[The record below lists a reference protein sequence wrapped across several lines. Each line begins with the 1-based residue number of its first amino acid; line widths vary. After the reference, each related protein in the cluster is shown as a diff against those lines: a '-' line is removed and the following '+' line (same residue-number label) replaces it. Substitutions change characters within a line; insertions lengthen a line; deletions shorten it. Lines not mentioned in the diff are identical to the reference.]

1 MTLTRRTFLQH
12 SALSA
17 FLLLLS
23 KHSCAKQ
30 YQNRPKACS
39 LRGKL
44 DSYGIAL
51 LGSSGNKDLDRS
63 INLELQHVSDCLNV
77 LPSFGF
83 YDDGEDLNA
92 FALDETV
99 IPQTQGTVI
108 FGKNL
113 LIEELNAHEWG
124 GLAIAGIM
132 AHEFAHIY
140 QYQSKFYQLLTRG
153 KDTDK
158 QLELHADYLAG
169 YYLGLKRL
177 KSGEIDIKAFFDSM
191 YLKGDNDFNSADH
204 HGTPEERGKVVIEG
218 YKMGLT
224 DNQDLNYVATTGM
237 KLVQT
242 L

>member
-1 MTLTRRTFLQH
+1 MNLTRRTFLQH

-39 LRGKL
+39 LRGGL
-44 DSYGIAL
+44 TAYGIEL
-51 LGSSGNKDLDRS
+51 MSSSGNKDLDRS
-63 INLELQHVSDCLNV
+63 INLELQHISDSLNV
-77 LPSFGF
+77 LPGFGF
-83 YDDGEDLNA
+83 YDDSDELNA
-92 FALDETV
+92 FALDETI
-99 IPQTQGTVI
+99 IPNTRGTVI
-108 FGKNL
+108 FGKQL
-113 LIEELNAHEWG
+113 LMEELNAHEWG

-140 QYQSKFYQLLTRG
+140 QYQSPFYRMLTRG
-153 KDTDK
+153 EDTDK

-177 KSGEIDIKAFFDSM
+177 RTGEIDIKAFFDSM

-224 DNQDLNYVATTGM
+224 NTQDLKYVATTGM
-237 KLVQT
+237 NLVQT